1 MRDPRDVIVRPV
13 VSEKSTAQMEKENV
27 YTFIVNPDANKQEI
41 RRAVEALWGVKV
53 LSVNTMRYPGKTRR
67 GHMGVVG
74 RAWRRPG
81 RRPGYKKALVK
92 LAEGDSIEFYEV
104 G

>member
-13 VSEKSTAQMEKENV
+13 VSEKSTAQMEQENV
-27 YTFIVNPDANKQEI
+27 YTFLVNPGANKQEI
-41 RRAVEALWGVKV
+41 KRAVEVLWGVKV
-53 LSVNTMRYPGKTRR
+53 LSVNTMRYSGKARR
-67 GHMGVVG
+67 GPMGLVG
-74 RAWRRPG
+74 RTWRRPG

-92 LAEGDSIEFYEV
+92 LAPGESIELYEV

>member
-1 MRDPRDVIVRPV
+1 MRDPRDVIVRPI

-27 YTFIVNPDANKQEI
+27 YTFLVDPAANKQEI
-41 RRAVEALWGVKV
+41 KAAVEALWGVRV
-53 LSVNTMRYPGKTRR
+53 VSVNTMRYPGKTRR
-67 GHMGVVG
+67 GRMGLLG

-92 LAEGDSIEFYEV
+92 LAEGDSIELYEV